1 MASRNFAVAN
11 KILLAGVSE
20 PWQIA
25 VELSFNSSPRSLP
38 TNLCEIEEGGRLLNC
53 TLSMDVFSLIYGPV
67 VFHRTAVQ
75 RPQSRS
81 ICSTV
86 SGVFILQ
93 NGHSDLYAPSIM
105 HALTMRCA
113 VQYAPIL
120 ILAMCSKLFCR
131 SGYLSSKPIKLDW
144 FPPFT
149 FLIHCDIIDLSFF
162 SAL

>member
-1 MASRNFAVAN
+1 MASRNFAVVVT
-11 KILLAGVSE
+11 ILMTGVSE
-20 PWQIA
+20 PWYIA
-25 VELSFNSSPRSLP
+25 YQLSINSFSRSLP
-38 TNLCEIEEGGRLLNC
+38 TNLCEIEEGGRLLNW

-81 ICSTV
+81 IFSTV

-105 HALTMRCA
+105 RALAMRCA

-120 ILAMCSKLFCR
+120 ILAMFSKLFCR
-131 SGYLSSKPIKLDW
+131 SGYLSSKLIQLDW

>member
-1 MASRNFAVAN
+1 MFGAKRWPPE
-11 KILLAGVSE
+11 ILLLPAQFWWPE
-20 PWQIA
+20 
-25 VELSFNSSPRSLP
+25 RLP

-53 TLSMDVFSLIYGPV
+53 TLSIDVFSLIYGPV

-75 RPQSRS
+75 HPQSRS

-93 NGHSDLYAPSIM
+93 NGHSDLYVPSIM
-105 HALTMRCA
+105 RALAMRCA
-113 VQYAPIL
+113 AQYTPIL

-131 SGYLSSKPIKLDW
+131 SGYLSFKPIQLDW
-144 FPPFT
+144 FPSIT
-149 FLIHCDIIDLSFF
+149 FPNRCDIIDLSFF